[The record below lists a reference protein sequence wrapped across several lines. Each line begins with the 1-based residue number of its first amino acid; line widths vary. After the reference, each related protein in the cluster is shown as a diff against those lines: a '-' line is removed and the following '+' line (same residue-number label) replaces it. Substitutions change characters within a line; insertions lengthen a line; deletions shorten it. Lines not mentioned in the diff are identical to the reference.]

1 MNANIVLSHCPS
13 PSAYRVAIS
22 RATHQVLDEPRV
34 FEDGFAL
41 KILGPGFESN
51 FDPFQ
56 HNGVADRSMR
66 AGIVARAR
74 FAEDRLQKAIQAGT
88 RQYALLGAGLD
99 TWALR
104 AAQFGSAVRVFE
116 IDQVAMQ
123 SWKAAVFEANGWQ
136 KPVELE
142 WIGLDLRSKTV
153 PDALVSGGADLSSPM
168 AIAILGVLVY
178 LSEEKVENLLMS
190 LSRLAPGS
198 TLMFDYL
205 VREEMLPPM
214 DRVMMR
220 ATAEA
225 MAAGGEPWL
234 SSFGPDRLKTLLM
247 DAGFEVEQDL
257 GPNELNRIYF
267 SRRRDGLQIAGGGFR
282 YISAIKQR

>member
-1 MNANIVLSHCPS
+1 MNAHINLPHCPS

-41 KILGPGFESN
+41 KMLGPDAENN

-74 FAEDRLQKAIQAGT
+74 LAEDRLHKAIRAGT
-88 RQYALLGAGLD
+88 RQYVLLGAGLD

-136 KPVELE
+136 KPDELE
-142 WIGLDLRSKTV
+142 WIGLDLRNKTV
-153 PDALVSGGADLSSPM
+153 PDALVNGGADLTAPM
-168 AIAILGVLVY
+168 AISILGVLVY
-178 LSEEKVENLLMS
+178 LSEEKVEHLLMS
-190 LSRLAPGS
+190 LNRLAPGS
-198 TLMFDYL
+198 TLVFDYL

-234 SSFGPDRLKTLLM
+234 SSFDPRRLKTLLM

-257 GPNELNRIYF
+257 GPYELNHIYF
-267 SRRRDGLQIAGGGFR
+267 CRRRDGLQIAGGGFR
-282 YISAIKQR
+282 HLSAIKQR